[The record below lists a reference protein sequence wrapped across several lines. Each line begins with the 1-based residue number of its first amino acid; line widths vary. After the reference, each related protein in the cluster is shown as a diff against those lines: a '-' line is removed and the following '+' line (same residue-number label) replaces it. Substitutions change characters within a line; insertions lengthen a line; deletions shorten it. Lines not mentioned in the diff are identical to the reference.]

1 MSVAISGFGIV
12 FGEQVDR
19 VFPSSGES
27 MSNVLTNLFFLFSSM
42 DLEILLGFALKS
54 NGCSSEGVLQD
65 LGVVLLEFRFLL

>member
-27 MSNVLTNLFFLFSSM
+27 MSNVLTNLLFLFSSI
-42 DLEILLGFALKS
+42 DFELLLGFALKS
-54 NGCSSEGVLQD
+54 NGCSSGVLQD
-65 LGVVLLEFRFLL
+65 LGVVLFEFRFLL